1 MKKYS
6 DLINRQFKVDRKK
19 NILTIIGIMTSILL
33 LISVGQIK
41 NFINEFNIE
50 RVKQLEGNYEV
61 ILKDLSSDSVERIK
75 NNVKVDKCGLYNI
88 EKSID
93 ITIKDTK
100 RSLKIYSGD
109 DIFINEVF
117 DSMLE
122 IVEGKLP
129 NSKNEIILTL
139 SAKSQLNKKI
149 GDKLNI
155 DDSEYIIVGFYKDNE
170 DTVRHTLTGVTF
182 LNSSNTIKKINAAI
196 IMKDKK
202 SIIED
207 IKEIIGLCNIDEKA
221 WNYKENIK
229 YNNMLLEVYG
239 VRGSNNIGNINSE
252 KVTIFFIYL
261 TICLLTI
268 LFIYGSLSGYL
279 QDRRN
284 EISILRCIGATK
296 NKIIYLLIKEWTIL
310 FIISLI
316 IGILL
321 GNILSW
327 LIVDVLF
334 IKVIGVYSYGVG
346 FKIYYNVI
354 LITIVFSIINMVIG
368 IILLIR
374 NGLDLKNIKVGK
386 VNNLKITYIN
396 KRKSKIIRFLFGYKG
411 EIAYRNIG
419 ANRRNF
425 FIITASLTI
434 ILIIFNSF
442 TGFYLL
448 NLKQYEYELRNSYDI
463 SSTYDVESS
472 NNYLL
477 EDILDKRNNYKR
489 EFNDL
494 KVADDILMNI
504 SMGSTI
510 TIEDIIINPELTK
523 YYVINKS
530 IENIEEDTVKFNE
543 GSILIY
549 DKASLNEIIPY
560 INSITDKNINIKD
573 FNESGF
579 VIVNTGFNHPKPI
592 FKENSEQ
599 EVKLY
604 LNENSNL
611 PIEAR
616 ILGSIDSDKLISGN
630 RFGYY
635 NRLTIIVSDE
645 FYYKNKDIMNNLI
658 STYKYINTSINLKE
672 NINTQIAISKIKDI
686 VNKNGGYYL
695 QEKETL
701 DSYKNN
707 MDALAVL
714 IYTMMFLVIFIGAIN
729 IINTRYTNIILR
741 KKEFGT
747 LLAIGIQ
754 KGDLRKIIILEG
766 IVQWFISGTIGIA
779 LSLISFKVI
788 GMIFSYSVGRSYY
801 ISNLLIVIGV
811 FILLVINLLSSFI
824 PYIKLKKLEI
834 NELIRN
840 EE

>member
-1 MKKYS
+1 
-6 DLINRQFKVDRKK
+6 
-19 NILTIIGIMTSILL
+19 
-33 LISVGQIK
+33 
-41 NFINEFNIE
+41 
-50 RVKQLEGNYEV
+50 
-61 ILKDLSSDSVERIK
+61 
-75 NNVKVDKCGLYNI
+75 
-88 EKSID
+88 
-93 ITIKDTK
+93 
-100 RSLKIYSGD
+100 
-109 DIFINEVF
+109 
-117 DSMLE
+117 
-122 IVEGKLP
+122 
-129 NSKNEIILTL
+129 
-139 SAKSQLNKKI
+139 
-149 GDKLNI
+149 
-155 DDSEYIIVGFYKDNE
+155 
-170 DTVRHTLTGVTF
+170 
-182 LNSSNTIKKINAAI
+182 
-196 IMKDKK
+196 
-202 SIIED
+202 
-207 IKEIIGLCNIDEKA
+207 
-221 WNYKENIK
+221 
-229 YNNMLLEVYG
+229 
-239 VRGSNNIGNINSE
+239 
-252 KVTIFFIYL
+252 
-261 TICLLTI
+261 
-268 LFIYGSLSGYL
+268 
-279 QDRRN
+279 
-284 EISILRCIGATK
+284 
-296 NKIIYLLIKEWTIL
+296 
-310 FIISLI
+310 
-316 IGILL
+316 
-321 GNILSW
+321 
-327 LIVDVLF
+327 
-334 IKVIGVYSYGVG
+334 
-346 FKIYYNVI
+346 
-354 LITIVFSIINMVIG
+354 
-368 IILLIR
+368 
-374 NGLDLKNIKVGK
+374 KVGK

-419 ANRRNF
+419 ANRRSF

-463 SSTYDVESS
+463 SSTYDIESS

-477 EDILDKRNNYKR
+477 EDVLDKRNNYKR

-510 TIEDIIINPELTK
+510 TIGDIIINPELTK

-530 IENIEEDTVKFNE
+530 IENIEENTVKFNE

-560 INSITDKNINIKD
+560 INSVTDKNINIKD

-592 FKENSEQ
+592 FKEKSEQ

-604 LNENSNL
+604 LNENSNF

-714 IYTMMFLVIFIGAIN
+714 IYTMLFLVVFIGAIN

-766 IVQWFISGTIGIA
+766 IVQWFISGTIGVA

-824 PYIKLKKLEI
+824 PYSKLKKLEI

>member
-6 DLINRQFKVDRKK
+6 DLINRQFKVNRKK

-61 ILKDLSSDSVERIK
+61 ILKDLSSDSIERIK

-155 DDSEYIIVGFYKDNE
+155 DDSEYIIVGFYKDNK

-202 SIIED
+202 SIIGD

-239 VRGSNNIGNINSE
+239 VRGSNKIGNINSE

-296 NKIIYLLIKEWTIL
+296 NKIIYLLIKEWIIL

-419 ANRRNF
+419 ANRRSF

-463 SSTYDVESS
+463 SSTYDIESS

-477 EDILDKRNNYKR
+477 EDVLDKRNNYKR

-510 TIEDIIINPELTK
+510 TIGDIIINPELTK

-530 IENIEEDTVKFNE
+530 IENIEENTVKFNE

-560 INSITDKNINIKD
+560 INSVTDKNINIKD

-592 FKENSEQ
+592 FKEKSEQ

-604 LNENSNL
+604 LNENSNF

-672 NINTQIAISKIKDI
+672 NIYTQIAISKSKDI
-686 VNKNGGYYL
+686 VNRNGGYYL

-714 IYTMMFLVIFIGAIN
+714 IYTMLFLVVFIGAIN

-766 IVQWFISGTIGIA
+766 IVQWFISGTIGVA

-824 PYIKLKKLEI
+824 PYSKLKKLEI

>member
-1 MKKYS
+1 
-6 DLINRQFKVDRKK
+6 
-19 NILTIIGIMTSILL
+19 
-33 LISVGQIK
+33 
-41 NFINEFNIE
+41 
-50 RVKQLEGNYEV
+50 
-61 ILKDLSSDSVERIK
+61 
-75 NNVKVDKCGLYNI
+75 
-88 EKSID
+88 
-93 ITIKDTK
+93 
-100 RSLKIYSGD
+100 
-109 DIFINEVF
+109 
-117 DSMLE
+117 
-122 IVEGKLP
+122 
-129 NSKNEIILTL
+129 
-139 SAKSQLNKKI
+139 
-149 GDKLNI
+149 
-155 DDSEYIIVGFYKDNE
+155 
-170 DTVRHTLTGVTF
+170 
-182 LNSSNTIKKINAAI
+182 
-196 IMKDKK
+196 
-202 SIIED
+202 
-207 IKEIIGLCNIDEKA
+207 
-221 WNYKENIK
+221 
-229 YNNMLLEVYG
+229 
-239 VRGSNNIGNINSE
+239 
-252 KVTIFFIYL
+252 
-261 TICLLTI
+261 
-268 LFIYGSLSGYL
+268 
-279 QDRRN
+279 
-284 EISILRCIGATK
+284 
-296 NKIIYLLIKEWTIL
+296 
-310 FIISLI
+310 
-316 IGILL
+316 
-321 GNILSW
+321 
-327 LIVDVLF
+327 
-334 IKVIGVYSYGVG
+334 
-346 FKIYYNVI
+346 
-354 LITIVFSIINMVIG
+354 
-368 IILLIR
+368 
-374 NGLDLKNIKVGK
+374 
-386 VNNLKITYIN
+386 
-396 KRKSKIIRFLFGYKG
+396 
-411 EIAYRNIG
+411 
-419 ANRRNF
+419 
-425 FIITASLTI
+425 
-434 ILIIFNSF
+434 
-442 TGFYLL
+442 
-448 NLKQYEYELRNSYDI
+448 
-463 SSTYDVESS
+463 
-472 NNYLL
+472 
-477 EDILDKRNNYKR
+477 
-489 EFNDL
+489 
-494 KVADDILMNI
+494 MNI

-530 IENIEEDTVKFNE
+530 IENIEENTVKFNE

-579 VIVNTGFNHPKPI
+579 VIVNTGFNNPKPI

-604 LNENSNL
+604 LNENSNF

-714 IYTMMFLVIFIGAIN
+714 IYTMLFLVVFIGAIN

-824 PYIKLKKLEI
+824 PYIKLKKMEI